1 MYLNKT
7 DIILTKRIVLLEL
20 MNNTVE
26 KKNSYL
32 ILGKSIPKRVQEFK
46 RNRENTLYNCGG

>member
-7 DIILTKRIVLLEL
+7 DIILTRRIVSLEL

-32 ILGKSIPKRVQEFK
+32 ILGK
-46 RNRENTLYNCGG
+46 

>member
-1 MYLNKT
+1 MYLNKN
-7 DIILTKRIVLLEL
+7 DIILTRRIVSLEL

-32 ILGKSIPKRVQEFK
+32 ILGK
-46 RNRENTLYNCGG
+46 

>member
-7 DIILTKRIVLLEL
+7 DIILTKRIISLEL

-26 KKNSYL
+26 KK
-32 ILGKSIPKRVQEFK
+32 IGI
-46 RNRENTLYNCGG
+46 

>member
-7 DIILTKRIVLLEL
+7 DIILTKRIVSLEL

-26 KKNSYL
+26 KKKG
-32 ILGKSIPKRVQEFK
+32 I
-46 RNRENTLYNCGG
+46 

>member
-7 DIILTKRIVLLEL
+7 DIILTRRIVSLEL

-46 RNRENTLYNCGG
+46 LNRENTLYNCGG

>member
-7 DIILTKRIVLLEL
+7 DIILTRRIVSLEL

-32 ILGKSIPKRVQEFK
+32 ILGKKLFNIRKIDP
-46 RNRENTLYNCGG
+46 

>member
-7 DIILTKRIVLLEL
+7 DIILTKRIVSLKL

-26 KKNSYL
+26 KK
-32 ILGKSIPKRVQEFK
+32 IVI
-46 RNRENTLYNCGG
+46 

>member
-7 DIILTKRIVLLEL
+7 DIILTKRIVSLEL

-26 KKNSYL
+26 KK
-32 ILGKSIPKRVQEFK
+32 IVI
-46 RNRENTLYNCGG
+46 

>member
-7 DIILTKRIVLLEL
+7 DIILTKRIVSLEL

-26 KKNSYL
+26 KKSYL

-46 RNRENTLYNCGG
+46 

>member
-7 DIILTKRIVLLEL
+7 DIILTKRIISLEL

-26 KKNSYL
+26 KKKG
-32 ILGKSIPKRVQEFK
+32 I
-46 RNRENTLYNCGG
+46 

>member
-7 DIILTKRIVLLEL
+7 DIILTRRIVSLEL

-26 KKNSYL
+26 KKKLFN
-32 ILGKSIPKRVQEFK
+32 IRKIVI
-46 RNRENTLYNCGG
+46 

>member
-7 DIILTKRIVLLEL
+7 DIILTKRIVSLEL

-32 ILGKSIPKRVQEFK
+32 ILRKSIPKRVQEFK
-46 RNRENTLYNCGG
+46 

>member
-7 DIILTKRIVLLEL
+7 DIILTKRIASLEL

-26 KKNSYL
+26 KK
-32 ILGKSIPKRVQEFK
+32 IVI
-46 RNRENTLYNCGG
+46 